1 MRYAKAWFMVLV
13 APAVAAQVVELGP
26 VDDWEAG
33 AAEIIVFDSDAPTV
47 IGQINAEGRVE
58 VELPEEIEP
67 GRSFAD
73 SFSCAY
79 EGEITISAPDAM
91 FSMGPALLIARVA
104 EEEMLGEL
112 RAFSSSTYAT
122 EWRAAL
128 SAGDNAPEG
137 GSSFAWIH
145 VSEPVRVE
153 GICEH
158 DMQIDGSGTAPV
170 KIRNEYAMDF
180 DAGWQYLETEIR
192 ATVESSTGVTWAT
205 DSLMHTAARDSDRID
220 WVVFLER

>member
-1 MRYAKAWFMVLV
+1 MRYTKALLMVLI
-13 APAVAAQVVELGP
+13 APAVVAQVVELGP
-26 VDDWEAG
+26 VDGWETG
-33 AAEIIVFDSDAPTV
+33 AADIIVFESDAPTV
-47 IGQINAEGRVE
+47 IGKIDVEGRVE
-58 VELPEEIEP
+58 VELPEGVEP
-67 GRSFAD
+67 GQTFAD
-73 SFSCAY
+73 SFSCPY
-79 EGEITISAPDAM
+79 EGEIAISAPDAM

-104 EEEMLGEL
+104 EEEMIGEL

-137 GSSFAWIH
+137 GSSFAWIY

-153 GICEH
+153 GICEY

-180 DAGWQYLETEIR
+180 DAGWQYLETETR

-205 DSLMHTAARDSDRID
+205 DSLMHTAARDSDRIN